1 MSATSA
7 FFAAHSWTETQV
19 PTGDNE
25 VSIHEEM
32 PHLVGKCCYFIR
44 SDTVDPKNGVTVKGV
59 ENDISR
65 CAPPRQLPIA
75 AASH

>member
-1 MSATSA
+1 MD
-7 FFAAHSWTETQV
+7 TETQV